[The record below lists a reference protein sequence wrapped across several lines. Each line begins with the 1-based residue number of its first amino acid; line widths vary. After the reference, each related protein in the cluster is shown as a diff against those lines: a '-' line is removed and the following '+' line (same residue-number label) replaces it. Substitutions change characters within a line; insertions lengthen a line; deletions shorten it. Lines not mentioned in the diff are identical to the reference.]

1 MLTGKAD
8 MQNKSFTTTDSTSA
22 PPLMLEAY
30 EIMQRM
36 RVNGC

>member
-8 MQNKSFTTTDSTSA
+8 MQNKSFTTDSTSA